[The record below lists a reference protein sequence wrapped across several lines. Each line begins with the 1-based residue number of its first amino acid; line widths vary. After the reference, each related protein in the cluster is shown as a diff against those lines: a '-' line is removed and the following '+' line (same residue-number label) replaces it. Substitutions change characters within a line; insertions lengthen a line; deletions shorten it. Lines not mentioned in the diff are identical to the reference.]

1 MSLTIALHN
10 ALTGLQTNQAALQ
23 VTSNNIANANT
34 AGFTRKIVD
43 QQHIV
48 LEGQGAGVDLTA
60 IRRHVDEFLVTE
72 LRASTSSLAGMQ
84 AQDSVLQRVQNM
96 FGSPSSDTSIGAAI
110 SRFATDLA
118 ALAASPE
125 TASLR
130 LTVVAAGEAL
140 AQQLNAM
147 SLEVQ
152 QLRFEAD
159 QKIAAAATIVNDQLS
174 AIDELNGQISRGKAN
189 NQPTADLEDQR
200 DIALGKLA
208 EQIGIRTF
216 TRDNG
221 EVVVFTGTGR
231 VLLDQTFQP
240 LSHAPVSSMTAGF
253 AYPGVVTGI
262 MSGGVDITGDLLS
275 GRIGALVDL
284 RDDTL
289 PELTA
294 EISRLAQTLR
304 DEVNRVHNE
313 GSGRPA
319 PTTLTGSRAQAGTA
333 ALLAGTVRITLVNAD
348 GTQAFTGV
356 VAAPG
361 ALDAAGFATEINV
374 VLAGFGVGASANAAG
389 GVVTINGGGTYG
401 VVLSGGT
408 ITPGGGAPVTN
419 LSDFLHLNDFFV
431 GDDPAGADHAA
442 VIAVRSDIVSNPHR
456 VSRGQL
462 RLDPVAGTYY
472 LSAGDNTVIQRLAT
486 KFNEQLVFAAAG
498 NLPQTGATLADY
510 GATILALVS
519 SDYATL
525 SDQLARKQALFDEL
539 DFRSRSIS
547 GVNMDEELAN
557 MVVLQNAYAASARII
572 TTAAEMFDVL
582 TAMGR

>member
-1 MSLTIALHN
+1 
-10 ALTGLQTNQAALQ
+10 AA
-23 VTSNNIANANT
+23 
-34 AGFTRKIVD
+34 
-43 QQHIV
+43 
-48 LEGQGAGVDLTA
+48 
-60 IRRHVDEFLVTE
+60 
-72 LRASTSSLAGMQ
+72 
-84 AQDSVLQRVQNM
+84 
-96 FGSPSSDTSIGAAI
+96 
-110 SRFATDLA
+110 
-118 ALAASPE
+118 
-125 TASLR
+125 
-130 LTVVAAGEAL
+130 
-140 AQQLNAM
+140 
-147 SLEVQ
+147 
-152 QLRFEAD
+152 
-159 QKIAAAATIVNDQLS
+159 IVNDQLS
-174 AIDELNGQISRGKAN
+174 AIDELNGQISRGKAI

-208 EQIGIRTF
+208 EQIDIRTF
-216 TRDNG
+216 TRDTG

-262 MSGGVDITGDLLS
+262 MSGGVDITGDLLT

-284 RDDTL
+284 RDGTL

-304 DEVNRVHNE
+304 DEVNRIHNE

-319 PTTLTGSRAQAGTA
+319 PTTLTGSRAQNGTA

-361 ALDAAGFATEINV
+361 TLDAAGFATQINT
-374 VLAGFGVGASANAAG
+374 VLAGFGVGASANAVG

-442 VIAVRSDIVSNPHR
+442 VIAVRSDIVSSPHR

-462 RLDPVAGTYY
+462 RLDPVTGTYY
-472 LSAGDNTVIQRLAT
+472 LSAGDNTVIQSLAT

-498 NLPQTGATLADY
+498 KLPQTGATLADY

-525 SDQLARKQALFDEL
+525 SDQMARKQALFDEL

-582 TAMGR
+582 TNMGR

>member
-34 AGFTRKIVD
+34 AGYTRKIVD
-43 QQHIV
+43 QQHVV
-48 LEGQGAGVDLTA
+48 LDGQGAGVNLSA
-60 IRRHVDEFLVTE
+60 IRRHVDEFLVKE

-84 AQDSVLQRVQNM
+84 VQDSVLQRVQNM
-96 FGSPSSDTSIGAAI
+96 FGSPSSDTSVGAAI

-159 QKIAAAATIVNDQLS
+159 QKIVTAAAIVNDQLS
-174 AIDELNGQISRGKAN
+174 AIDELNGQISRGKAI

-208 EQIGIRTF
+208 EQIDIRTF

-221 EVVVFTGTGR
+221 EVVVFTGSGR

-262 MSGGVDITGDLLS
+262 MSGGVDITGDLSS

-284 RDDTL
+284 RDGTL

-304 DEVNRVHNE
+304 DEVNRIHNE

-319 PTTLTGSRAQAGTA
+319 PTTLTGSRAQNGTA

-361 ALDAAGFATEINV
+361 ALDAAGFATEINA
-374 VLAGFGVGASANAAG
+374 VLAGFGVGASANAVG
-389 GVVTINGGGTYG
+389 GVVTINGGGTFG

-408 ITPGGGAPVTN
+408 ITPAGSAPVTN

-431 GDDPAGADHAA
+431 GDDPTGTDHAA

-456 VSRGQL
+456 ISRGQL
-462 RLDPVAGTYY
+462 RLDPVTGTYY

-498 NLPQTGATLADY
+498 KLPQTGATLADY

-525 SDQLARKQALFDEL
+525 SDQMARKQALFDEL

-582 TAMGR
+582 TNMGR

>member
-34 AGFTRKIVD
+34 AGYTRKIVD
-43 QQHIV
+43 QQHVV
-48 LEGQGAGVDLTA
+48 LDGQGAGVDLTA

-84 AQDSVLQRVQNM
+84 VQDSILQRVQNM

-159 QKIAAAATIVNDQLS
+159 QKIATAAAIVNDQLS

-208 EQIGIRTF
+208 EQIDIRTF

-221 EVVVFTGTGR
+221 EVVVFTGSGR

-319 PTTLTGSRAQAGTA
+319 PTTLTGSRAQTGTA
-333 ALLAGTVRITLVNAD
+333 TLLAGTVRITLVNAD

-361 ALDAAGFATEINV
+361 TLDAAGFATQINT
-374 VLAGFGVGASANAAG
+374 VLAGFGVGASANAVG

-442 VIAVRSDIVSNPHR
+442 VIAVRSDIVSSPHR

-462 RLDPVAGTYY
+462 RLDPVTGTYY
-472 LSAGDNTVIQRLAT
+472 LSAGDNTVIQSLAT

-498 NLPQTGATLADY
+498 KLPQTGATLADY

-525 SDQLARKQALFDEL
+525 SDQMARKQALFDEL